1 MAIDKVIKIDV
12 DELKAM
18 GGLDS
23 LKKSLDNSS
32 ESTKNL
38 KQQLREATLELQDAQ
53 SQYGSYSQKALDA
66 AKKVAILKDSIQDAK
81 ETAALFDPG
90 AKFAAAQGVIGAAT
104 SAMSA
109 YQGATALLGVESKA
123 AEEVLVQ
130 LNATMAMTQGINGL
144 IDSQKHFSRMK
155 SVAID
160 TFKGIKSAIGSTGI
174 GLLVIALGAVYAYW
188 DDIKAAV
195 SGVNE
200 QQKISV
206 SLANEKAEASK
217 KELSTLNAQDN
228 VLKLQGKSE
237 KEILA
242 LKIKKYDV
250 AIKDAKAALAAQK
263 QLSDAQIAGTERN
276 YKLAVKVT
284 QAIAD
289 SVLMTLRVLTEPIQ
303 LLIDGANYVA
313 KALGK
318 EGFNIDLNKKL
329 SGYGKD
335 FADWSARLMFD
346 PEAAKAEAAKT
357 YQAGVDE
364 INKLTN
370 EQAGLQL
377 QQQGKPTTTKTKT
390 EKKKE
395 VKIEASPE
403 LERERMMYKFRTEMR
418 EKFNDGLAELDKQRA
433 EDEAFLE
440 EARLLEIADREKK
453 KQDLEEATYHHKI
466 ALLNASADAL
476 SAASQLAG
484 EQSAAGKAFAIAST
498 IISTYAA
505 AQKAYESA
513 FSPMATVFSPAL
525 GAVSAGVAI
534 ATGLANVKKIMSVQV
549 PGGGGS
555 TPSVPAGASTIP
567 TPTFNIAGD
576 TGTNQI
582 AKMMGTQQPV
592 KAYVVAKEVSTQQS
606 LDRNIIR
613 NASLG

>member
-23 LKKSLDNSS
+23 LKKSLDNSA

-38 KQQLREATLELQDAQ
+38 KQQLKEATLELQDAQ

-66 AKKVAILKDSIQDAK
+66 AKKVAILRDNIQDAK

-104 SAMSA
+104 SAVSA
-109 YQGATALLGVESKA
+109 YQGVTALLGVESKA
-123 AEEVLVQ
+123 TEEALVK

-144 IDSQKHFSRMK
+144 VDSAKHFTRLK
-155 SVAID
+155 GVAVD
-160 TFKGIKSAIGSTGI
+160 AFKGIKAAIGSTGI
-174 GLLVIALGAVYAYW
+174 GLLVIALGAIYTYW
-188 DDIKAAV
+188 DDIKTAV
-195 SGVNE
+195 SGVNA
-200 QQKISV
+200 QQRISV
-206 SLANEKAEASK
+206 NLANEKAAVAK
-217 KELSTLNAQDN
+217 KELDTLNSQDN
-228 VLKLQGKSE
+228 VLKLQGKTE

-242 LKIKKYDV
+242 IKIKKYET
-250 AIKDAKAALAAQK
+250 AIREAKHALLVQK

-276 YKLAVKVT
+276 YNYVKIVT
-284 QAIAD
+284 DAI
-289 SVLMTLRVLTEPIQ
+289 TEKAFSYAQIVATQ
-303 LLIDGANYVA
+303 IDFVVSAFNKVA
-313 KALGK
+313 KAFGR
-318 EGFNIDLNKKL
+318 EGIGDLNLADKMKGYRNELSNWTAKL
-329 SGYGKD
+329 
-335 FADWSARLMFD
+335 FFD

-370 EQAGLQL
+370 EQAGLQI
-377 QQQGKPTTTKTKT
+377 QQSAKPTTKTKT
-390 EKKKE
+390 EKKKTE
-395 VKIEASPE
+395 KLEASPE
-403 LERERMMYKFRTEMR
+403 LERERMMQKAKLEMQKAFQNREVEQAKERDAELLRQAKER
-418 EKFNDGLAELDKQRA
+418 EKW
-433 EDEAFLE
+433 E
-440 EARLLEIADREKK
+440 EESAQFEMQIA
-453 KQDLEEATYHHKI
+453 QATHDHKL
-466 ALLNASADAL
+466 ALLSASADAL
-476 SAASQLAG
+476 TLASQLAG
-484 EQSAAGKAFAIAST
+484 EQSGIGKTLAVAST

-513 FSPMATVFSPAL
+513 FLPVPTIYSPAL

-582 AKMMGTQQPV
+582 AKMMGTQPPV

-606 LDRNIIR
+606 LDRNIVR